1 MRTLTCVSFIFF
13 AAICASAQC
22 RDVRFGKGHFST
34 TISGATAKQNT
45 CYRIRAKTSQL
56 ITLHL
61 DATDPKTTFS
71 LSEDYYDADF
81 KRSRLAGSHRQCRR
95 VHDHG
100 RRRQARHTVQ
110 AYGFDQI
117 GEHLC

>member
-1 MRTLTCVSFIFF
+1 MRTLTCVSFIFL

-81 KRSRLAGSHRQCRR
+81 TADSVRDWQGHTGNVDAYMIMVGGGKRGTPYKL
-95 VHDHG
+95 
-100 RRRQARHTVQ
+100 TVS
-110 AYGFDQI
+110 I
-117 GEHLC
+117 K